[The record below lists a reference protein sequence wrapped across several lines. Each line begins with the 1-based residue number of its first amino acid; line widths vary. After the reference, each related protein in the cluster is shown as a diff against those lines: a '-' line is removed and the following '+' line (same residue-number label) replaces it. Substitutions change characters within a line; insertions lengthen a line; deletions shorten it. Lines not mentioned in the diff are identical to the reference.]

1 LKIFEFFFEIVFSK
15 VNEGGEQSLFLTI
28 QMTSN
33 IMVHG
38 FMQFDHRV
46 SEPQG
51 TKGFATL

>member
-1 LKIFEFFFEIVFSK
+1 LKISEFFFEIVFSK